1 VADLIPAAAI
11 AFGLVAVYSI
21 IRRSYLPMGLMIVLT
36 AIAIYGALTVKD
48 PNNQVLYV
56 FPYVV
61 TLVVVAVRGGNLRA
75 PAAEGI
81 PYFRGQQ

>member
-1 VADLIPAAAI
+1 ML
-11 AFGLVAVYSI
+11 
-21 IRRSYLPMGLMIVLT
+21 RNSYLPMAILLALT
-36 AIAIYGALTVKD
+36 GIAVYGALTVKD

-61 TLVVVAVRGGNLRA
+61 TLVVVAVRGGKLRA